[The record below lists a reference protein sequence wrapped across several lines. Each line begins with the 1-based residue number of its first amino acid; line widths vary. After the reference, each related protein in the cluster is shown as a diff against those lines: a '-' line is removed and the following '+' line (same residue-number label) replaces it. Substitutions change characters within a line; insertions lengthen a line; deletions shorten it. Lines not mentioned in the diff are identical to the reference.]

1 MLKFFGMLGYDF
13 SEKSLVYGLCA
24 QVILSGGLSTIIPAS
39 IGFISGLVC
48 VGWSQNELPEF
59 VYSLGQVVGKAFV
72 DEGESSCMAAF
83 PIGIFS
89 H

>member
-24 QVILSGGLSTIIPAS
+24 QVVLSGGFSTIIPAS
-39 IGFISGLVC
+39 IGFIAGLVC
-48 VGWSQNELPEF
+48 VGWSQTELPEF

-72 DEGESSCMAAF
+72 DEGESSGMAAF
-83 PIGIFS
+83 RPGIFS